1 MVQFLGEAHGAGG
14 GGLDSGLEGLFGGP
28 EVNAGFGAG
37 DGGINQLASEE
48 GCSTVGEDDGD
59 MVEAGA
65 LRFVDSHGE
74 GGFVFR
80 QKVAGNWVGAAL
92 EEGGGLVVA
101 VGVGE
106 DDADIAVEE
115 VGFVVIGGNEDDAV
129 VVEFAAAVG
138 EEAPGTK
145 QRLAPA
151 LPFP

>member
-1 MVQFLGEAHGAGG
+1 
-14 GGLDSGLEGLFGGP
+14 
-28 EVNAGFGAG
+28 
-37 DGGINQLASEE
+37 
-48 GCSTVGEDDGD
+48 

-106 DDADIAVEE
+106 ESDVL
-115 VGFVVIGGNEDDAV
+115 VVPQGLRAC
-129 VVEFAAAVG
+129 
-138 EEAPGTK
+138 
-145 QRLAPA
+145 
-151 LPFP
+151 LPKIWVDGRDC